1 MPVTVMYV
9 PDSVLERH
17 TILKES
23 LTVSG
28 AQSET
33 TYVVINFW
41 LSQRQNLIE
50 CHDHYCD
57 TAHTVVYK
65 AKSKANRR
73 CIQVLF

>member
-1 MPVTVMYV
+1 MEMACMPVTVMYV

-41 LSQRQNLIE
+41 
-50 CHDHYCD
+50 
-57 TAHTVVYK
+57 
-65 AKSKANRR
+65 
-73 CIQVLF
+73 